1 MSAPPYTR
9 GVGAVRLNH
18 PRLDLVRN
26 IGVCPA
32 SPPTLVQWGHRSGA
46 TCQLES
52 VGGDPRRLR
61 PGSRID
67 IGEGPP
73 EDLLAGQVGCSSQI
87 S

>member
-1 MSAPPYTR
+1 MRIDFFSS
-9 GVGAVRLNH
+9 L
-18 PRLDLVRN
+18 LD
-26 IGVCPA
+26 A
-32 SPPTLVQWGHRSGA
+32 TVQWGHRSGA

-67 IGEGPP
+67 IGEKPP
-73 EDLLAGQVGCSSQI
+73 EDLLAGQVGFSSQI